1 MSTPRSPNEAGSV
14 ILVFG
19 ASIAVLVFA
28 WLLVNLGYGVYQLTE
43 WLESLLWP

>member
-1 MSTPRSPNEAGSV
+1 MSTPRSPRPTGSV

-28 WLLVNLGYGVYQLTE
+28 WLIVNLGFAVYQLE
-43 WLESLLWP
+43 EMLEGVLWP